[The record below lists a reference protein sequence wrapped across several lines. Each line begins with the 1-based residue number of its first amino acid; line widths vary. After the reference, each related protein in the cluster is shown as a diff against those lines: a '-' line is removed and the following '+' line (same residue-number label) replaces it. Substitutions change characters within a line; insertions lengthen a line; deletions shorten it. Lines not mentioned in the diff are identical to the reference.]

1 MEQDGKSMA
10 QEESNRGNK
19 EWNPERKDANLDNEA
34 LIKEIVQTEWAMFDR
49 VSNAGGRAGCQ
60 DDWETFD
67 IMRRS
72 QFVVWDRVSLE
83 SYRNDL
89 QQAEKQGRN
98 LLTEK
103 YAYMMQDT
111 CPEEYQKIEKELP
124 VLSAE
129 KQKLVS
135 ELTELQTRWMERFHE
150 SHPLFGSQGRSV
162 RKKDAYPGEASVE
175 TYAMG
180 ELSTYS
186 EKTLACLKACY
197 ETLEQQEKHPEVLQM
212 DYMARCYGYQS
223 AEEAE
228 QRLRQSRSQ
237 SI

>member
-124 VLSAE
+124 VLSAAFTLQSGAYWD
-129 KQKLVS
+129 KRPNIIQNVINNAVIFLSFFFITASVNSFLVS
-135 ELTELQTRWMERFHE
+135 PSRILH
-150 SHPLFGSQGRSV
+150 
-162 RKKDAYPGEASVE
+162 DA
-175 TYAMG
+175 
-180 ELSTYS
+180 LS
-186 EKTLACLKACY
+186 
-197 ETLEQQEKHPEVLQM
+197 
-212 DYMARCYGYQS
+212 
-223 AEEAE
+223 
-228 QRLRQSRSQ
+228 
-237 SI
+237 

>member
-1 MEQDGKSMA
+1 MEQDEKSMA

-19 EWNPERKDANLDNEA
+19 EWNPERKDANLDNEV

-111 CPEEYQKIEKELP
+111 CPEEYQKIEKNYDGIKNKYD
-124 VLSAE
+124 SIIAE
-129 KQKLVS
+129 IDSKMQCIDDLIKIDKEHPQCCGSLIKKQ
-135 ELTELQTRWMERFHE
+135 
-150 SHPLFGSQGRSV
+150 LF
-162 RKKDAYPGEASVE
+162 
-175 TYAMG
+175 
-180 ELSTYS
+180 
-186 EKTLACLKACY
+186 LACN
-197 ETLEQQEKHPEVLQM
+197 
-212 DYMARCYGYQS
+212 
-223 AEEAE
+223 
-228 QRLRQSRSQ
+228 
-237 SI
+237 

>member
-1 MEQDGKSMA
+1 
-10 QEESNRGNK
+10 
-19 EWNPERKDANLDNEA
+19 
-34 LIKEIVQTEWAMFDR
+34 
-49 VSNAGGRAGCQ
+49 
-60 DDWETFD
+60 
-67 IMRRS
+67 MRRS

-150 SHPLFGSQGRSV
+150 SHPLFGSQGRQSG
-162 RKKDAYPGEASVE
+162 RKMLTRGRHRWRRMQWESYRPIPKRPSHV
-175 TYAMG
+175 
-180 ELSTYS
+180 
-186 EKTLACLKACY
+186 
-197 ETLEQQEKHPEVLQM
+197 
-212 DYMARCYGYQS
+212 
-223 AEEAE
+223 
-228 QRLRQSRSQ
+228 
-237 SI
+237 

>member
-1 MEQDGKSMA
+1 MEQDEKSMA

-34 LIKEIVQTEWAMFDR
+34 LVKEIVQTEWAMFDR

-129 KQKLVS
+129 KQNFRPDGWSVS
-135 ELTELQTRWMERFHE
+135 MKVIHCLAVRGGQSGRKMLTRGRHRWRRMQWE
-150 SHPLFGSQGRSV
+150 SYRPIPKRPSHV
-162 RKKDAYPGEASVE
+162 
-175 TYAMG
+175 
-180 ELSTYS
+180 
-186 EKTLACLKACY
+186 
-197 ETLEQQEKHPEVLQM
+197 
-212 DYMARCYGYQS
+212 
-223 AEEAE
+223 
-228 QRLRQSRSQ
+228 
-237 SI
+237 